1 MLYADSS
8 FVDHWLPGFAER
20 MIFAIAERLVALR
33 EQAEKKYEDERSD
46 ETRLPLNGLNNDL

>member
-1 MLYADSS
+1 
-8 FVDHWLPGFAER
+8 